1 MAKKKKI
8 VTVKPTLKTRTAPKK
23 VSQVVS
29 KKSLFPIVAIGA
41 SAGGLEALKELFKHL
56 PINTGMSYVII
67 QHLDPSHQS
76 LSAGILSRA
85 TDMPVVEIVDGVK
98 VEPNH
103 IYVIPP
109 NCNLGLS
116 LGRLKILP
124 RANNRGQNL
133 PLNFFF
139 RILAEERKSQAI
151 GVVLSGTATDGT
163 EGLQAIKF
171 EGGITFAQTPESAK
185 YDGMPRSAIASGAV
199 DFISTPQGIA
209 TELASM
215 AKHPYLSEKLSEK
228 DKPAYKK
235 DQSVEK
241 IFALLK
247 ASSHTDFSHY
257 KKNTFFRRITRRM
270 LLQKI
275 DELDNYVSF
284 LEAHPEEVKALFA
297 EILIH
302 VTSFFRDPKVFEV
315 VKTQILPKYMKT
327 HDPALTF
334 RIWVPGCS
342 TGEEVYSLAMTFMEF
357 QDKLKSKVRTPLAIF
372 GTDISESA
380 LQKARAAIYPDSI
393 TSEISPERIK
403 KFFEKVPSG
412 GYRIAKWLREMCL
425 FSKHDVTRD
434 PPFGKVDMIS
444 CRNVL
449 IYFDLS
455 LHKFVFPI
463 FHYSLNPGGILLL
476 GKSESVGGFST
487 LFSVADK
494 TNKAYFKKN
503 IKAPLRVK
511 FPTGPYSV
519 ENLSVAQPRSPL
531 LPSRFDLQH
540 ESERLALLEYAPPSV
555 LVNNTLEIVQSRGR
569 TAPYLELAPGQPSLN
584 LLKMS
589 HPELI
594 ADLRAAVAAA
604 KKKNATVTK
613 TGVRF
618 RDSGKMKSLS
628 IKVIP
633 ILASANSKERY
644 FNIFFEEAK
653 DQAVAL
659 KSAKGVSSKKD
670 KHHQELQKK
679 LAENEEYQ
687 QSLVEEYE
695 TAQEELVASNEELQS
710 TNEELQSTNEELE
723 TAKEE
728 LQSANEELTTI
739 NDELQNRNS
748 EMVGLNNDLTNLLGS
763 VDIPIVMV
771 GSDGRIRRFTP
782 KAAKALKLIASDVG
796 RLIGDIKPNIKV
808 PDLDVLVAEVMEDMT
823 TKEIETQD
831 NLGRWY
837 QLQVRPY
844 RTAENKIDGAVI
856 SLIDID
862 SLKRS
867 RDDATSIIESQPV
880 PILVVDANYR
890 VKLANDIFYQ
900 KFHVSKIETE
910 GMKVSDLGSGQWK
923 IPQLQKLLD
932 MTLVNDEKFEHFQV
946 EYDFPSI
953 GKRIMFLSSRRFHLA
968 GSGETA
974 ALLVIE
980 DVTEQMQMQQD
991 RLDVFLKEQKANR
1004 IKDEFLAILSHELR
1018 TPLTTILAWSQMLL
1032 KGTLDA
1038 EKTKRAIEVVEQS
1051 AKAQGQL
1058 IDDLLDISRIQAGKL
1073 HLSIQ
1078 EIDPSKVLADA
1089 IESTRILAAKKSIQ
1103 IETHIDP
1110 SLKTILADPIR
1121 LQQILWNLIMNSIK
1135 FSSLGGKIWVRIDS
1149 TDVEKNEWIRIQ
1161 VRDNGKGIKSDFL
1174 PHLFERFTQVDSSS
1188 TRSYGG
1194 LGLGLA
1200 IVKKLVEMHGGS
1212 ILAESQGEDQ
1222 GSTFTALIP
1231 AKKMISD
1238 RIISNQSETFDVDE
1252 RCLQNL
1258 KILVVEDDPN
1268 SREVFT
1274 IMLLSFGAI
1283 VKSAGSATEGLELFK
1298 EFRPDVLVSD
1308 IAMPGEDGYSL
1319 ITKIRAQNSKIPALA
1334 LTAHASQEDVQRA
1347 LKAGFNA
1354 HLAKPVGANKL
1365 AFSVSRIVEQG

>member
-1 MAKKKKI
+1 
-8 VTVKPTLKTRTAPKK
+8 
-23 VSQVVS
+23 
-29 KKSLFPIVAIGA
+29 
-41 SAGGLEALKELFKHL
+41 
-56 PINTGMSYVII
+56 
-67 QHLDPSHQS
+67 
-76 LSAGILSRA
+76 
-85 TDMPVVEIVDGVK
+85 
-98 VEPNH
+98 
-103 IYVIPP
+103 
-109 NCNLGLS
+109 
-116 LGRLKILP
+116 
-124 RANNRGQNL
+124 
-133 PLNFFF
+133 
-139 RILAEERKSQAI
+139 
-151 GVVLSGTATDGT
+151 
-163 EGLQAIKF
+163 
-171 EGGITFAQTPESAK
+171 
-185 YDGMPRSAIASGAV
+185 
-199 DFISTPQGIA
+199 
-209 TELASM
+209 
-215 AKHPYLSEKLSEK
+215 
-228 DKPAYKK
+228 
-235 DQSVEK
+235 
-241 IFALLK
+241 
-247 ASSHTDFSHY
+247 
-257 KKNTFFRRITRRM
+257 
-270 LLQKI
+270 
-275 DELDNYVSF
+275 
-284 LEAHPEEVKALFA
+284 
-297 EILIH
+297 
-302 VTSFFRDPKVFEV
+302 
-315 VKTQILPKYMKT
+315 
-327 HDPALTF
+327 
-334 RIWVPGCS
+334 
-342 TGEEVYSLAMTFMEF
+342 MTFMEY

-393 TSEISPERIK
+393 TSEISSERLK

-494 TNKAYFKKN
+494 TTKAYFKKN

-519 ENLSVAQPRSPL
+519 ENLPAAKNRTQLV
-531 LPSRFDLQH
+531 PSRFDLQH

-555 LVNNTLEIVQSRGR
+555 LVNNALEIVQSRGR

-584 LLKMS
+584 LFKMA

-594 ADLRAAVAAA
+594 ADLRAAVTAA
-604 KKKNATVTK
+604 KKQNATVTK
-613 TGVRF
+613 SGLRF

-628 IKVIP
+628 LKVIP

-653 DQAVAL
+653 DQAVPL
-659 KSAKGVSSKKD
+659 KSSKKN
-670 KHHQELQKK
+670 KHHQELQQK
-679 LAENEEYQ
+679 LVDNEEYQ

-748 EMVGLNNDLTNLLGS
+748 DMVGLNNDLVNFLGS

-831 NLGRWY
+831 NLGRWF

-844 RTAENKIDGAVI
+844 RTTENKIDGAVI

-867 RDDATSIIESQPV
+867 RDDANSIIESQPV
-880 PILVVDANYR
+880 PILVVDGHYR

-910 GMKVSDLGSGQWK
+910 GMKVTDLGSGQWK
-923 IPQLQKLLD
+923 IPQLQKLLEL
-932 MTLVNDEKFEHFQV
+932 TLVNDETFEHFQV
-946 EYDFPSI
+946 EYDFPNI
-953 GKRIMFLSSRRFHLA
+953 GKKIMFLSSRRFHLA

-980 DVTEQMQMQQD
+980 DVTEQMQMQKD
-991 RLDVFLKEQKANR
+991 RLDFFLKEQKANR

-1078 EIDPSKVLADA
+1078 EIDPAKVLSNA
-1089 IESTRILAAKKSIQ
+1089 IESTRILANKKSIQ
-1103 IETHIDP
+1103 VESLVDP
-1110 SLKTILADPIR
+1110 SLTSIFADPIR
-1121 LQQILWNLIMNSIK
+1121 LQQILWNLITNSIK
-1135 FSSLGGKIWVRIDS
+1135 FSSTGGKIWVAI
-1149 TDVEKNEWIRIQ
+1149 EKTIVDKDDWVRIQ
-1161 VRDNGKGIKSDFL
+1161 VKDNGKGMKSEFL
-1174 PHLFERFTQVDSSS
+1174 PQLFERFTQVDSSS
-1188 TRSYGG
+1188 TRAYGG

-1200 IVKKLVEMHGGS
+1200 IVKKLVQMHGGS
-1212 ILAESQGEDQ
+1212 VQAESPGDDQ
-1222 GSTFTALIP
+1222 GSTFTVLIP

-1238 RIISNQSETFDVDE
+1238 RIISNQSESYEVDE
-1252 RCLQNL
+1252 RCLEGV

-1283 VKSAGSATEGLELFK
+1283 VKSAGSASEGLELFND
-1298 EFRPDVLVSD
+1298 FRPDVLVSD
-1308 IAMPGEDGYSL
+1308 IAMPGEDGYSFM
-1319 ITKIRAQNSKIPALA
+1319 TKIRAQNSKIPAIA
-1334 LTAHASQEDVQRA
+1334 LTAHATQKDVELA
-1347 LKAGFNA
+1347 LKAGYNA

>member
-1 MAKKKKI
+1 
-8 VTVKPTLKTRTAPKK
+8 
-23 VSQVVS
+23 
-29 KKSLFPIVAIGA
+29 
-41 SAGGLEALKELFKHL
+41 
-56 PINTGMSYVII
+56 
-67 QHLDPSHQS
+67 
-76 LSAGILSRA
+76 
-85 TDMPVVEIVDGVK
+85 
-98 VEPNH
+98 
-103 IYVIPP
+103 
-109 NCNLGLS
+109 
-116 LGRLKILP
+116 
-124 RANNRGQNL
+124 
-133 PLNFFF
+133 
-139 RILAEERKSQAI
+139 
-151 GVVLSGTATDGT
+151 
-163 EGLQAIKF
+163 
-171 EGGITFAQTPESAK
+171 
-185 YDGMPRSAIASGAV
+185 
-199 DFISTPQGIA
+199 
-209 TELASM
+209 
-215 AKHPYLSEKLSEK
+215 
-228 DKPAYKK
+228 
-235 DQSVEK
+235 
-241 IFALLK
+241 
-247 ASSHTDFSHY
+247 
-257 KKNTFFRRITRRM
+257 
-270 LLQKI
+270 
-275 DELDNYVSF
+275 
-284 LEAHPEEVKALFA
+284 
-297 EILIH
+297 
-302 VTSFFRDPKVFEV
+302 
-315 VKTQILPKYMKT
+315 
-327 HDPALTF
+327 
-334 RIWVPGCS
+334 
-342 TGEEVYSLAMTFMEF
+342 
-357 QDKLKSKVRTPLAIF
+357 
-372 GTDISESA
+372 
-380 LQKARAAIYPDSI
+380 
-393 TSEISPERIK
+393 
-403 KFFEKVPSG
+403 
-412 GYRIAKWLREMCL
+412 
-425 FSKHDVTRD
+425 
-434 PPFGKVDMIS
+434 
-444 CRNVL
+444 
-449 IYFDLS
+449 
-455 LHKFVFPI
+455 
-463 FHYSLNPGGILLL
+463 
-476 GKSESVGGFST
+476 
-487 LFSVADK
+487 
-494 TNKAYFKKN
+494 
-503 IKAPLRVK
+503 
-511 FPTGPYSV
+511 
-519 ENLSVAQPRSPL
+519 
-531 LPSRFDLQH
+531 
-540 ESERLALLEYAPPSV
+540 
-555 LVNNTLEIVQSRGR
+555 VNNALEIVQSRGR

-584 LLKMS
+584 LLKMA

-594 ADLRAAVAAA
+594 ADLRAAVNAA
-604 KKKNATVTK
+604 KKQNATVTK
-613 TGVRF
+613 SGLRF

-628 IKVIP
+628 LKVIP

-653 DQAVAL
+653 DQAVPL
-659 KSAKGVSSKKD
+659 KSSKKD
-670 KHHQELQKK
+670 KHHQELQQK
-679 LAENEEYQ
+679 LVDNEEYQ

-695 TAQEELVASNEELQS
+695 TAQEELVAS
-710 TNEELQSTNEELE
+710 NEELQSTNEELE

-748 EMVGLNNDLTNLLGS
+748 DMVGLNNDLVNLLGS

-782 KAAKALKLIASDVG
+782 KAAKALKLIATDVG

-831 NLGRWY
+831 NLGRWF

-844 RTAENKIDGAVI
+844 RTTENKIDGAVI

-862 SLKRS
+862 SLKRA
-867 RDDATSIIESQPV
+867 RDDANSIIDSQPV
-880 PILVVDANYR
+880 PILVFDANYR

-923 IPQLQKLLD
+923 IPQLQKLLEL
-932 MTLVNDEKFEHFQV
+932 TLVNDETFEHFQV
-946 EYDFPSI
+946 EYDFPNI
-953 GKRIMFLSSRRFHLA
+953 GKKIMFLSSRRFHLA

-991 RLDVFLKEQKANR
+991 RLDVFHKEQKANR

-1089 IESTRILAAKKSIQ
+1089 IESTRILASKKSIH

-1110 SLKTILADPIR
+1110 SLKIMLADPIR
-1121 LQQILWNLIMNSIK
+1121 LQQILWNLITNSIK
-1135 FSSLGGKIWVRIDS
+1135 FSSLGGKIWVGIDK

-1188 TRSYGG
+1188 TRAYGG

-1212 ILAESQGEDQ
+1212 ILAESQGENQ

-1238 RIISNQSETFDVDE
+1238 RIIANQSETFEVDE
-1252 RCLQNL
+1252 RCLEGL

-1268 SREVFT
+1268 SREVFA

-1283 VKSAGSATEGLELFK
+1283 VKSAGSAIEAMELFND
-1298 EFRPDVLVSD
+1298 FRPDVLVSD
-1308 IAMPGEDGYSL
+1308 IAMPEEDGYSL

-1334 LTAHASQEDVQRA
+1334 LTAHASQQDVERA

>member
-1 MAKKKKI
+1 MATKKKI
-8 VTVKPTLKTRTAPKK
+8 VSVKPSLKKRTAPKK
-23 VSQVVS
+23 VSRVVS
-29 KKSLFPIVAIGA
+29 KKSSFPIVAIGA

-76 LSAGILSRA
+76 LSAAILSRA
-85 TDMPVVEIVDGVK
+85 TKMPVLEIEDGVK

-139 RILAEERKSQAI
+139 RILAEERKTQAI

-199 DFISTPQGIA
+199 DFVRTPQGIA
-209 TELASM
+209 SELASM
-215 AKHPYLSEKLSEK
+215 AKHPYLSAKLKEKENVLL
-228 DKPAYKK
+228 KK
-235 DQSVEK
+235 DQSLEK

-257 KKNTFFRRITRRM
+257 KKNTFFRRINRRM
-270 LLQKI
+270 LLHKI
-275 DELDNYVSF
+275 DKLDNYVSF

-302 VTSFFRDPKVFEV
+302 VTSFFRDPKAFEV
-315 VKTQILPKYMKT
+315 MKNQILPKYMKT
-327 HDPALTF
+327 RDPALTF
-334 RIWVPGCS
+334 RIWVAGCS
-342 TGEEVYSLAMTFMEF
+342 TGEEVYSLAMTFMEY

-393 TSEISPERIK
+393 ASEISPERLK

-519 ENLSVAQPRSPL
+519 ENLPAAKNRTQL

-555 LVNNTLEIVQSRGR
+555 LVNNALEIVQSRGR

-584 LLKMS
+584 LLKMA
-589 HPELI
+589 HPELV
-594 ADLRAAVAAA
+594 ADLRAAVTAA
-604 KKKNATVTK
+604 KKQNATVTK
-613 TGVRF
+613 SGLRF

-628 IKVIP
+628 LKVIP

-653 DQAVAL
+653 GQAVPL
-659 KSAKGVSSKKD
+659 KSSKKD
-670 KHHQELQKK
+670 SHHQELQQK
-679 LAENEEYQ
+679 LVDNEEYQ

-695 TAQEELVASNEELQS
+695 TAQEELVATNEELQS

-739 NDELQNRNS
+739 NDELQTRNS
-748 EMVGLNNDLTNLLGS
+748 DMVGLNNDLVNLLGS

-844 RTAENKIDGAVI
+844 RTAENKIAGAVI

-880 PILVVDANYR
+880 PILVIDANYR

-923 IPQLQKLLD
+923 IPQLQKLLEL
-932 MTLVNDEKFEHFQV
+932 TLVQDEKFEHFQV

-953 GKRIMFLSSRRFHLA
+953 GKKIMFLSSRRFHLA

-980 DVTEQMQMQQD
+980 DVTEQMQMQRD
-991 RLDVFLKEQKANR
+991 RLEIFQKEQKANR

-1058 IDDLLDISRIQAGKL
+1058 IDDLLDISRIQSGKL

-1078 EIDPSKVLADA
+1078 EIDPSKVLSNA
-1089 IESTRILAAKKSIQ
+1089 IEATRVLAVKKSIHL
-1103 IETHIDP
+1103 ETHIDP
-1110 SLKTILADPIR
+1110 SLQIMLADPIR
-1121 LQQILWNLIMNSIK
+1121 LQQIFWNLITNSIK
-1135 FSSLGGKIWVRIDS
+1135 FSSVGGKIWIEIQKTIVDK
-1149 TDVEKNEWIRIQ
+1149 DDWIRIQ
-1161 VRDNGKGIKSDFL
+1161 VKDNGKGIKSEFL

-1188 TRSYGG
+1188 TRAYGG

-1212 ILAESQGEDQ
+1212 ILAESPGEEQGA
-1222 GSTFTALIP
+1222 TFTVLIP
-1231 AKKMISD
+1231 AKKIISD
-1238 RIISNQSETFDVDE
+1238 RIIANQSETFDIDE
-1252 RCLQNL
+1252 RCLQDL
-1258 KILVVEDDPN
+1258 KVLVVEDDPN

-1283 VKSAGSATEGLELFK
+1283 VKSAGSASEGLELFK

-1319 ITKIRAQNSKIPALA
+1319 ITKIRSQNSKIPALA
-1334 LTAHASQEDVQRA
+1334 LTAHASQQDVERA
-1347 LKAGFNA
+1347 LKAGYNA
-1354 HLAKPVGANKL
+1354 HVAKPVGANKL